1 MQTTKDKF
9 ERTLARTLEEMIND
23 LMHNLSNGHLSDLSD
38 YKFIAGRI
46 HGLRAALNAI
56 EEVNSIIERG

>member
-9 ERTLARTLEEMIND
+9 ERTLVAALEGEIAE
-23 LMHNLSNGHLSDLSD
+23 LMKNMANGHLETHSD

-46 HGLRAALNAI
+46 HGLREALDVI
-56 EEVNSIIERG
+56 LEVNSIIERG

>member
-9 ERTLARTLEEMIND
+9 ERTLIAALESEISE
-23 LMHNLSNGHLSDLSD
+23 LVLILSNGRIESHSD

-46 HGLRAALNAI
+46 HGLRAALEAI
-56 EEVNSIIERG
+56 SEANTAIERG